1 MKIFKVIVMMLMLTF
16 TIKSFAKEL
25 PGNSLYQINSKW
37 TTQDGKEVELK
48 DFRGKPT
55 ILSMVYLTCKYI
67 CPTVISEVQSIEE
80 KLGKNKN
87 GVQIVLISFDP
98 ERDKPAT
105 MKEYAH
111 HRKLDLQRWTLMT
124 NQNESKIRELAV
136 ATGFK
141 YQKDEKGEFTHS
153 YMIFALDEDGVV
165 KAQIEGASQ
174 DSKTFI
180 EVIQRMNLSVK
191 R

>member
-16 TIKSFAKEL
+16 TIRSFAKEL

-80 KLGKNKN
+80 KLGKNKS

-105 MKEYAH
+105 MKEYAR

-165 KAQIEGASQ
+165 KAQIEGSSQ
-174 DSKTFI
+174 DSKAFI
-180 EVIQRMNLSVK
+180 EVIQKMNLSVK

>member
-1 MKIFKVIVMMLMLTF
+1 MKIFKYMLMVLVLIF
-16 TIKSFAKEL
+16 TIQAMAKDL
-25 PGNSLYQINSKW
+25 TGHSIYQIGSKW
-37 TTQDGKEVELK
+37 ITQDGKEVELK
-48 DFRGKPT
+48 DFQGKPT

-87 GVQIVLISFDP
+87 DVQIVLVSFDP

-105 MKEYAH
+105 MKEYAS

-153 YMIFALDEDGVV
+153 YMILALDRDGVV
-165 KAQIEGASQ
+165 IERLDGA
-174 DSKTFI
+174 
-180 EVIQRMNLSVK
+180 NLDHQPMINALNTMVK
-191 R
+191 EK